1 MTKSV
6 IKAVGGR
13 VIMFRKLME
22 YDFKIGYLDF
32 IKSDIDYKTAC
43 KKYNEDKKTNKMIIA
58 YNCLENKI
66 VGMGKMCLKTK
77 KIDINL
83 IENSLFYGEELKN
96 EITQLLKTHDF
107 EKTVFL

>member
-1 MTKSV
+1 MTESV

-22 YDFKIGYLDF
+22 YDFKMGYLDF
-32 IKSDIDYKTAC
+32 IKSDMDYKTAI
-43 KKYNEDKKTNKMIIA
+43 KKYNEDIKIYKIIIA

-66 VGMGKMCLKTK
+66 VGMGKMDFKNQK
-77 KIDINL
+77 VDINL
-83 IENSLFYGEELKN
+83 IEDSIFYGEELKN
-96 EITQLLKTHDF
+96 EITQLLKTHNF